1 MPQGSL
7 VICLTLLLIKQ
18 ISFYLIRYKDTESQ
32 KFAKIVCEIVL
43 ALGSVDKVGRG
54 GRLKSRDAVLLLR
67 YKKLFFFS
75 IVN

>member
-54 GRLKSRDAVLLLR
+54 GRLKSRDAVLLQFCITR
-67 YKKLFFFS
+67 S
-75 IVN
+75 

>member
-32 KFAKIVCEIVL
+32 KFAKIDCEIVF

-54 GRLKSRDAVLLLR
+54 GKAEISRCCTSTALQ
-67 YKKLFFFS
+67 KAIFFQYS
-75 IVN
+75 